1 MSGLKP
7 TLLYNILL
15 GTVIGR
21 DIYINGNKVI
31 NKHYS
36 DGSNKWTNK
45 DMQINRYVDVHNVGN
60 VSLCMILIQVFIC
73 QRFCFSFVFLFKN

>member
-45 DMQINRYVDVHNVGN
+45 DMQINRYVE
-60 VSLCMILIQVFIC
+60 CT
-73 QRFCFSFVFLFKN
+73 